1 MFTTLLLVCIL
12 PLLLIVSAFFSGTE
26 TALFSLTQQQRRQL
40 QRSQSIA
47 ARTINDLLDETRSLL
62 ITLLMG
68 NMTINV
74 LFFVISSLIAIRLEK
89 VHAASGGMI
98 AAAAIAPLLMII
110 LLGEVLPKLAAARLT
125 VGWATVTALPLWLVH
140 RTLGPLRWAVNQ
152 FVITPLARLAAP
164 TTKPA
169 ALSTNELENLLTL
182 SQKQGVID
190 ADEEQ
195 LLQQVLELGQVR
207 VTELMTP
214 RVDVQAFDL
223 THEPGELME
232 MAKREGFS
240 RVPVYDDSLDRI
252 EGVVYARQVL
262 LRRPT
267 TRQAVRALVRD
278 VKYVPAQ
285 MKADRLLIDM
295 RRTGSVFAVVVDEYG
310 GTAGVITLEDV
321 VEHMV
326 GDIVAGD
333 DESPEAELTP
343 IGEGQWHASA
353 QLSVRDWPDAFNQAV
368 PLHGVQTLGGLVMAR
383 LGRVARVGDRV
394 TVGNLELTVERTR
407 GPRVDRVR
415 ITRVEAADAASRGQM
430 GGQS

>member
-1 MFTTLLLVCIL
+1 MFTTLLFVGVL
-12 PLLLIVSAFFSGTE
+12 PLLLMASAFFSGTE

-40 QRSQSIA
+40 QRSHSIP
-47 ARTINDLLDETRSLL
+47 ARTVVELLGETRTLL

-74 LFFVISSLIAIRLEK
+74 LFFVVSSLVAIRLEK
-89 VHAASGGMI
+89 VHAASGGI
-98 AAAAIAPLLMII
+98 VAVAATAPLLLII
-110 LLGEVLPKLAAARLT
+110 LLGEVLPKLVASRLT
-125 VGWATVTALPLWLVH
+125 VGWSMVIAVPLWLVH
-140 RTLGPLRWAVNQ
+140 RVLGPLRWVVNQ
-152 FVITPLARLAAP
+152 FIITPLARLAEP
-164 TTKPA
+164 PSRPA
-169 ALSTNELENLLTL
+169 ALSASELENLLEL

-214 RVDVQAFDL
+214 RVDLQAFDL
-223 THEPGELME
+223 SHDPAELVE
-232 MAKREGFS
+232 MAKRDGYS
-240 RVPVYDDSLDRI
+240 RIPVYSDSLDRI

-278 VKYVPAQ
+278 VRYVPAQ

-295 RRTGSVFAVVVDEYG
+295 RRTGAVFAVVVDEYG

-326 GDIVAGD
+326 GDIIAGD
-333 DESPEAELTP
+333 ADTPGSELQHL
-343 IGEGQWHASA
+343 GEGRWDASA
-353 QLSVRDWPDAFNQAV
+353 QLSVRDWPDTFGQAV

-383 LGRVARVGDRV
+383 LGRVARVGDSV
-394 TVGNLELTVERTR
+394 TVGNLELRVEHTS
-407 GPRVDRVR
+407 GPRIDRVQ
-415 ITRVEAADAASRGQM
+415 ITRLAEEDSPDGGDA
-430 GGQS
+430 

>member
-1 MFTTLLLVCIL
+1 MFTTLLFVGVL
-12 PLLLIVSAFFSGTE
+12 PLLLMASAFFSGTE

-40 QRSQSIA
+40 QRSHSIA
-47 ARTINDLLDETRSLL
+47 ARTVSELLGETRTLL

-74 LFFVISSLIAIRLEK
+74 LFFVVSSLVAIRLEK
-89 VHAASGGMI
+89 IHAASGAI
-98 AAAAIAPLLMII
+98 VAAAATAPLLLII
-110 LLGEVLPKLAAARLT
+110 LLGEVLPKLVAARLT
-125 VGWATVTALPLWLVH
+125 VGWATFMAVPLWLVH
-140 RTLGPLRWAVNQ
+140 RVLGPLRWAVNQ
-152 FVITPLARLAAP
+152 FVITPLARLAEP
-164 TTKPA
+164 KTKPA
-169 ALSTNELENLLTL
+169 ALSASELENLLTL
-182 SQKQGVID
+182 SQHQGVID

-214 RVDVQAFDL
+214 RVDLQAFDL
-223 THEPGELME
+223 SRQPGELVE
-232 MAKREGFS
+232 MARRDSYS
-240 RVPVYDDSLDRI
+240 RIPVYGDSLDRI

-262 LRRPT
+262 LRRPA

-333 DESPEAELTP
+333 IETAQPELEP
-343 IGEGQWHASA
+343 MGEGQWDASA
-353 QLSVRDWPDAFNQAV
+353 QLSVRDWPDTFGQAV

-383 LGRVARVGDRV
+383 LGRVARVGDTT
-394 TVGNLELTVERTR
+394 TVGNLELRVEHTS
-407 GPRVDRVR
+407 GPRIDRVR
-415 ITRVEAADAASRGQM
+415 ITRLAEQDTTQGGDA
-430 GGQS
+430 